1 MVGSSRINL
10 HTLNLDELVG
20 VVNLYPWYSGARLE
34 LCRRMSKMGQAWE
47 EDQYAS
53 EALYLPFR
61 EIVADLLRHSREED
75 CSDKDVQKLLAA
87 YLEPVAQEEESLEET
102 QEPAHTVHVVGGDY
116 FSQAQYDKV
125 KEGGDSIFSRFAVKI
140 KAEAAAAE
148 AETSPIADRF
158 ATETLARIFAEQ
170 GRPEEARRIYSRLI
184 LEFPEKSAYFA
195 TLIDSLQ
202 PEEGMDLK

>member
-10 HTLNLDELVG
+10 HSLNLDELVG

-34 LCRRMSKMGQAWE
+34 LCRRMSKMGEAWE

-53 EALYLPFR
+53 QALYLPNR
-61 EIVADLLRHSREED
+61 EFVADLLRHSREED
-75 CSDKDVQKLLAA
+75 CSDKDVRKLLEA
-87 YLEPVAQEEESLEET
+87 YLEPVMQEEDAAQE
-102 QEPAHTVHVVGGDY
+102 PVHTVHVVGGDY

-148 AETSPIADRF
+148 AQTSPVAERF

-170 GRPEEARRIYSRLI
+170 GRPEEAKRIYSRLI

-202 PEEGMDLK
+202 PEEGTNLK

>member
-10 HTLNLDELVG
+10 HSLNLDELVG

-34 LCRRMSKMGQAWE
+34 LCRRMSKMGDAWE

-53 EALYLPFR
+53 EALFLPCR
-61 EIVADLLRHSREED
+61 EIVADLLRHAREED
-75 CSDKDVQKLLAA
+75 CSDKDVRKLLAA
-87 YLEPVAQEEESLEET
+87 YLEPVTQEENET
-102 QEPAHTVHVVGGDY
+102 QEPVHTVHVVGGDY

-148 AETSPIADRF
+148 AQTSPVADRF

-170 GRPEEARRIYSRLI
+170 GRPEEAKRIYSRLI

-195 TLIDSLQ
+195 TLIDSLL
-202 PEEGMDLK
+202 PEEGTDLK

>member
-10 HTLNLDELVG
+10 HALNLDELVG

-34 LCRRMSKMGQAWE
+34 LCRRMSKMGEAWE

-53 EALYLPFR
+53 QALYLPNR
-61 EIVADLLRHSREED
+61 EFVADLLRHSREED
-75 CSDKDVQKLLAA
+75 CSDKDVRKLLAA
-87 YLEPVAQEEESLEET
+87 YLEPVAQEENET
-102 QEPAHTVHVVGGDY
+102 QEPVHTVHVVGGDY

-148 AETSPIADRF
+148 AQTSSVADRF

-170 GRPEEARRIYSRLI
+170 GRPEEAKRIYSRLI

-202 PEEGMDLK
+202 PEEGTDLK